1 MKRLEIVKET
11 LDTIKSEII
20 KLRKENG
27 WRMYIGTS
35 DLIKV
40 LRDDNDEFWLE
51 TIEDLKRDFDEED
64 DEFLDCI
71 LVDTIDRIV
80 MREYAK
86 QFANNLKELGYK
98 YNKDEECWDL
108 KDKHSGND
116 LTCYGVI
123 WDYWYS
129 VDTCVRESLSDIFEE
144 EINKD

>member
-51 TIEDLKRDFDEED
+51 TIEDLKRDFDDED
-64 DEFLDCI
+64 DEFIDCI

-80 MREYAK
+80 MREYSK
-86 QFANNLKELGYK
+86 QFATNLKELGYK

-144 EINKD
+144 EISKD

>member
-1 MKRLEIVKET
+1 MEKLEIVKDT

-20 KLRKENG
+20 TLRKENG
-27 WRMYIGTS
+27 WKMYKGTS
-35 DLIKV
+35 ELIKS

-51 TIEDLKRDFDEED
+51 TIEELRNDFEGED

-80 MREYAK
+80 MRHYAK
-86 QFANNLKELGYK
+86 QFATNLKELGYEYDGDGWNIK
-98 YNKDEECWDL
+98 SKFNGE
-108 KDKHSGND
+108 D

-144 EINKD
+144 EIMED

>member
-1 MKRLEIVKET
+1 MKLEIVKEKLNDIT
-11 LDTIKSEII
+11 EEITRLI
-20 KLRKENG
+20 EENG
-27 WRMYIGTS
+27 SEMYSGVSEVIGS
-35 DLIKV
+35 
-40 LRDDNDEFWLE
+40 LRDDNDEYWLE
-51 TIEDLKRDFDEED
+51 TIEDLKRDFDDED
-64 DEFLDCI
+64 DEFIDCI

-80 MREYAK
+80 MSEYAK
-86 QFANNLKELGYK
+86 QFATNLKELGYK

>member
-1 MKRLEIVKET
+1 MKLEIVKEKLNDIT
-11 LDTIKSEII
+11 EEITRLI
-20 KLRKENG
+20 EENG
-27 WRMYIGTS
+27 SEMYSGVSEVIEP
-35 DLIKV
+35 
-40 LRDDNDEFWLE
+40 LRDNNDEYWLE
-51 TIEDLKRDFDEED
+51 FIEELKEDYDDED
-64 DEFLDCI
+64 DDFLNMV
-71 LVDTIDRIV
+71 LVDSIDRTL
-80 MREYAK
+80 MEQFGK
-86 QFANNLKELGYK
+86 QFGENLKKLGYK